1 MSRGLRRYGADRL
14 TGQVLDFEGLT
25 PEMRQDL
32 AVRLRML
39 GGVRRRMT
47 WIQFILA
54 LGFHIEDEM
63 AEAGFG
69 AYWAGSDRLI
79 PTRGILG
86 IIGSR
91 SLLIETSWAA
101 PLLMLLFETLI
112 DRGTTNVPHLLVQY
126 LFRHA
131 EGRKSGA
138 RLSGGHFIGRLA
150 MHIRLGPE
158 RLQAIAVGASEA
170 DEAGQADKEVALE
183 IPAPTPSQACEELSR
198 ASPPSSLGSPPG

>member
-63 AEAGFG
+63 AEAGL
-69 AYWAGSDRLI
+69 SSVLVVTQEL
-79 PTRGILG
+79 P
-86 IIGSR
+86 
-91 SLLIETSWAA
+91 
-101 PLLMLLFETLI
+101 LI
-112 DRGTTNVPHLLVQY
+112 DLHKL
-126 LFRHA
+126 
-131 EGRKSGA
+131 
-138 RLSGGHFIGRLA
+138 
-150 MHIRLGPE
+150 E
-158 RLQAIAVGASEA
+158 RLHINTRRPMRVWSG
-170 DEAGQADKEVALE
+170 DKEGGLE
-183 IPAPTPSQACEELSR
+183 ILAPTPYSDPPPPPSLHSQHYVIEDER
-198 ASPPSSLGSPPG
+198 ASGQTYHPFDNTLVGSSGLSFQRCVRPMTGDASTPAAPHTDAQLDP